1 MLIRNYKIGDYESV
15 VTLYKDSTTYGG
27 QFDEDRDSQERL
39 EKLTREKPDAIL
51 IAEDNGNIVGT
62 VTLFEDGRLVW
73 LFRFAAKENSINVMR
88 ELYLEAVKILK
99 SKGHKQVL
107 VYAPTGDSRF
117 EKRYLELGFNG
128 GDDYTCYYRDL

>member
-1 MLIRNYKIGDYESV
+1 MLIRNYKTRDYESV
-15 VTLYKDSTTYGG
+15 ASLYKDSTTYGG

-62 VTLFEDGRLVW
+62 VTLFEDGRLAW

-107 VYAPTGDSRF
+107 VYAPSGDSKF
-117 EKRYLELGFNG
+117 EKRYSELGFNS